1 MITVAVVGFL
11 GLLTWAARR
20 GKPRADPETGTLVFR
35 HSILFRGFSLLAAFG
50 IPLGIT
56 ALVLVNPPKK
66 DGDVTAIV
74 CLYAL
79 FGALSAPLLWESM
92 RFSLTVSPEGLDC
105 RSPWR
110 PGRFVAWEE
119 VQKLTYGGASQ
130 WFIIHTKDRWKF
142 RVSIFVSG
150 LNQFLEQFEKH
161 LPQEALAGA
170 RQGYQW
176 VGRPF
181 YGDVPKAP
189 VDIHELIRRAN
200 QSED

>member
-1 MITVAVVGFL
+1 
-11 GLLTWAARR
+11 
-20 GKPRADPETGTLVFR
+20 
-35 HSILFRGFSLLAAFG
+35 
-50 IPLGIT
+50 
-56 ALVLVNPPKK
+56 
-66 DGDVTAIV
+66 AIA

-110 PGRFVAWEE
+110 PGRFVAWDE
-119 VQKLTYGGASQ
+119 VQKLTYGGGGQ
-130 WFIIHTKDRWKF
+130 WVVIHTQRRWKVCVCVP
-142 RVSIFVSG
+142 VSRR
-150 LNQFLEQFEKH
+150 NQSLEQFEKH

-189 VDIHELIRRAN
+189 VDIHELVRRAN